1 MKMSSL
7 LTIYFSEADDD
18 TYNHI
23 KGKRAQYFWQN
34 YAISLKKKLLNENK
48 WKFDLSL
55 ATSLEYWRHS
65 SGSENSKSIY
75 NEFDDA
81 LGKDKFENIIG
92 SFSLPFSKKIGKNL
106 SIVTVPGVTFLPD
119 KV

>member
-1 MKMSSL
+1 MEIIFGGGKAGGTGQQNNSFKLDYGLSEDSL

-23 KGKRAQYFWQN
+23 RKRAQYFWQN

-55 ATSLEYWRHS
+55 ASSLEYWRHS
-65 SGSENSKSIY
+65 SGSE
-75 NEFDDA
+75 EF
-81 LGKDKFENIIG
+81 
-92 SFSLPFSKKIGKNL
+92 KKYL
-106 SIVTVPGVTFLPD
+106 
-119 KV
+119 